1 MKKQLLS
8 LMAVIIMLMGSQ
20 MATAQ
25 QTPEYKTWWHK
36 NVAKYTEGGMEKTV
50 PVYYR
55 ITEYDNVDRGRKEGA
70 VTRVYFKEKP
80 SVSEETAVL
89 LEFPHGRQ
97 SVYPSIENADNDMNK
112 NYHTISRIGILSGNN
127 ETVKLDK
134 VNFPSL
140 YEMVIGENTEQ
151 MVANLEDNNPAGV
164 YIQALTIKSTNLKE
178 IPALMCQ
185 NCSKLKKLTF
195 APGCKVGAIGKWAFL
210 KTGLEGELEIP
221 TDIPV
226 IAERAFENND
236 YVTKVVF
243 KDRNNG
249 IGTVTQEIGQ
259 YAFAFSDKI
268 TSVVFEHGVKEIGAN
283 AFFHS
288 PINQPIPFP
297 EGLEVI
303 GTLAFHTAKIKGD
316 LKLPSS
322 LKRIEYGVFGE
333 NPKEPGWVFH
343 NGIQLP
349 ANIEVLGGYAFV
361 GSRKAQNNIV
371 IPNTVKEIGNFC
383 FGAAPLTG
391 TLTIPSSVTTIGNS
405 AFGFCGGL
413 DYVNFQE
420 NNALTLGD
428 KVFTGCNGLRYI
440 DMSKVNSASLLAG
453 AATKK
458 IGRNANVNP
467 NPFQDLPNYTLVY
480 LPQNFAYANKADF
493 MADNQV
499 NFIMKDGVGYRCNDF
514 KVYDNDTKYQSL
526 NLYSLTKTQMQENP
540 TTATELNVLE
550 NKYPYSVR
558 GCDYEIPYAF
568 TADKAAYERKFTA
581 NTLNIFSVS
590 LPYGGASLA
599 SGVKAYKL
607 VKEMDMA
614 GSLNGKGL
622 WFVSLDDSRLIN
634 KTANEAA
641 GKLESNHPYVLR
653 FTDAGLLTT
662 HKFEATGVEVKST
675 KVGDE
680 PADGSLWKFINTN
693 VNVYNG
699 DAAAQKLY
707 MLNGSTKTWH
717 AVSTDNTN
725 GFFHSFR
732 GAMQYMGSGAAKD
745 FPKFIEPGETTGIE
759 SADIVPAEAKTVVYT
774 VDGRRVEGSLDNA
787 ASGIYVVNGKKV
799 VK

>member
-1 MKKQLLS
+1 
-8 LMAVIIMLMGSQ
+8 MAVIIMLMGSQ

-70 VTRVYFKEKP
+70 VTQVYFKSMPVLPEG
-80 SVSEETAVL
+80 VAIL
-89 LEFPHGRQ
+89 LEFPHDRQ
-97 SVYPSIENADNDMNK
+97 EIFPTIADADAGANK
-112 NYHTISRIGILSGNN
+112 NYHTITRIGQLNG
-127 ETVKLDK
+127 EGQTVKLPK
-134 VNFPSL
+134 ENFPAL
-140 YEMVIGENTEQ
+140 YEMVIGEKIEQ
-151 MVANLEDNNPAGV
+151 MVANLEDNYSTGF
-164 YIQALTIKSTNLKE
+164 IQALTVKSTNLKE

-195 APGCKVGAIGKWAFL
+195 APGCKVGAIGNNAFAN
-210 KTGLEGELEIP
+210 TGLEEVEIP
-221 TDIPV
+221 TNIPV
-226 IAERAFENND
+226 IAGYAFQKNHQL
-236 YVTKVVF
+236 TRVVF
-243 KDRNNG
+243 KDRDNSEG
-249 IGTVTQEIGQ
+249 PVAQKIGN
-259 YAFAFSDKI
+259 YAFAFSEKI
-268 TSVVFEHGVKEIGAN
+268 TSVVFEHGVKEIAGS
-283 AFFHS
+283 AFVSS
-288 PINQPIPFP
+288 PINQRIDFP

-303 GTLAFHTAKIKGD
+303 GTLAFHAAKIKGD
-316 LKLPSS
+316 LILPSS

-333 NPKEPGWVFH
+333 NPGAPGWVFY

-349 ANIEVLGGYAFV
+349 DHIEVLGGYAFV
-361 GSRKAQNNIV
+361 GSRKAQNDIV

-413 DYVNFQE
+413 DYVKFQE
-420 NNALTLGD
+420 NNVLTLGD

-440 DMSKVNSASLLAG
+440 DMTKVNSASLLAG

-458 IGRNANVNP
+458 MDRNANA
-467 NPFQDLPNYTLVY
+467 FQNLPNYTLVY

-499 NFIMKDGVGYRCNDF
+499 NFIMKDDAGYRCDDF

-526 NLYSLTKTQMQENP
+526 NLYHLTKTQMKENP
-540 TTATELNVLE
+540 TTAAELDALE
-550 NKYPYSVR
+550 KKYPYSVR

-599 SGVKAYKL
+599 PGVKAYKL

-614 GSLNGKGL
+614 GSLNEKGL
-622 WFVSLDDSRLIN
+622 WFVSLDDNRLVN

-675 KVGDE
+675 KVGDD
-680 PADGSLWKFINTN
+680 PADGSQWKFINTN

-717 AVSTDNTN
+717 AVRTDNPN

>member
-1 MKKQLLS
+1 MPVL
-8 LMAVIIMLMGSQ
+8 
-20 MATAQ
+20 
-25 QTPEYKTWWHK
+25 PEG
-36 NVAKYTEGGMEKTV
+36 VA
-50 PVYYR
+50 
-55 ITEYDNVDRGRKEGA
+55 I
-70 VTRVYFKEKP
+70 
-80 SVSEETAVL
+80 L

-97 SVYPSIENADNDMNK
+97 EIFPTIADADAGANK
-112 NYHTISRIGILSGNN
+112 NYHTITRIGQLNGEG
-127 ETVKLDK
+127 ETVKLPK
-134 VNFPSL
+134 ENFPAL
-140 YEMVIGENTEQ
+140 YEMVIGENIEQ
-151 MVANLEDNNPAGV
+151 MVANLEDNYSTGF
-164 YIQALTIKSTNLKE
+164 IQALTVKSTNLKE

-185 NCSKLKKLTF
+185 SCSKLKKLTF
-195 APGCKVGAIGKWAFL
+195 APGCKVGAIGNNAFAN
-210 KTGLEGELEIP
+210 TGLEEVEIP
-221 TDIPV
+221 TSIPV
-226 IAERAFENND
+226 IAEYAFQKNHQL
-236 YVTKVVF
+236 TRVVF

-249 IGTVTQEIGQ
+249 TGPVAQKIGN
-259 YAFAFSDKI
+259 YAFAFSEKI
-268 TSVVFEHGVKEIGAN
+268 TSVVFEHGVKEIAGS
-283 AFFHS
+283 AFVSS
-288 PINQPIPFP
+288 PINQRIDFP

-303 GTLAFHTAKIKGD
+303 GTLAFHAAQIKGD
-316 LKLPSS
+316 LILPSS

-333 NPKEPGWVFH
+333 NPGAPGWVFY

-349 ANIEVLGGYAFV
+349 DHIEVLGGYAFV
-361 GSRKAQNNIV
+361 GSRKAQNDIV

-413 DYVNFQE
+413 DYVKFQE
-420 NNALTLGD
+420 NNVLTLGD

-440 DMSKVNSASLLAG
+440 DMTKVNSATLLAG

-458 IGRNANVNP
+458 MDRNANA
-467 NPFQDLPNYTLVY
+467 FQNLPNYTLVY

-499 NFIMKDGVGYRCNDF
+499 NFIMKDDAGYRCDDF

-526 NLYSLTKTQMQENP
+526 NLYPLTKTQMKENP
-540 TTATELNVLE
+540 TTAAELDALE
-550 NKYPYSVR
+550 KKYPYSVR

-599 SGVKAYKL
+599 PGVKAYKL

-622 WFVSLDDSRLIN
+622 WFVSLDDNRLVN
-634 KTANEAA
+634 KTVNEAA

-675 KVGDE
+675 KVGDD
-680 PADGSLWKFINTN
+680 PADGSQWKFINTN

-717 AVSTDNTN
+717 AVRTDNPN

>member
-1 MKKQLLS
+1 
-8 LMAVIIMLMGSQ
+8 MAVIIMLMGSQ

-25 QTPEYKTWWHK
+25 QTSGIKTWWHK

-70 VTRVYFKEKP
+70 VTQVYFKEKP
-80 SVSEETAVL
+80 NVSEETAVL

-283 AFFHS
+283 AFHHS

-297 EGLEVI
+297 EGLEKIGDMSFNFAHIIGDLHLPQTLKVI
-303 GTLAFHTAKIKGD
+303 GNQPWGATPD
-316 LKLPSS
+316 
-322 LKRIEYGVFGE
+322 
-333 NPKEPGWVFH
+333 NPGWMFY
-343 NGIQLP
+343 NGIHFPRDLEDIG
-349 ANIEVLGGYAFV
+349 NFAFY
-361 GSRKAQNNIV
+361 GSRKVEKLV
-371 IPNTVKEIGNFC
+371 IPNTIKRLGLCSFATV
-383 FGAAPLTG
+383 PLVG
-391 TLTIPSSVTTIGNS
+391 DITIPSSVTRMENAVFS
-405 AFGFCGGL
+405 ACGGL
-413 DYVNFQE
+413 EHFFFEANSNLY
-420 NNALTLGD
+420 LGD
-428 KVFTGCNGLRYI
+428 RQFKGCDNLKYV
-440 DMSKVNSASLLAG
+440 DMTKVNSQTILDGLK
-453 AATKK
+453 TKK
-458 IGRNANVNP
+458 ANRDVAD
-467 NPFQDLPNYTLVY
+467 NPFGMAQKYTLIY
-480 LPQNFAYANKADF
+480 LPQNLTYEERSTF
-493 MADNQV
+493 MADGQE
-499 NFIMKDGVGYRCNDF
+499 NFIMKKADGSLCCDNF
-514 KVYDNDTKYQSL
+514 KVYDQDAAYQKL
-526 NLYSLTKTQMQENP
+526 NFYTSVPAQIQANPQEKV
-540 TTATELNVLE
+540 TFEELQ

-614 GSLNGKGL
+614 GSLNEKGL

-675 KVGDE
+675 KIGDG

-745 FPKFIEPGETTGIE
+745 FPKFIEPGETTGIK

>member
-1 MKKQLLS
+1 MKKKLLS

-70 VTRVYFKEKP
+70 VTQVYFKSMPVLPEG
-80 SVSEETAVL
+80 VAIL
-89 LEFPHGRQ
+89 LEFPHDRQ
-97 SVYPSIENADNDMNK
+97 EIFPTIADADAGANK
-112 NYHTISRIGILSGNN
+112 NYHTITRIGQLNG
-127 ETVKLDK
+127 EGQTVKLPK
-134 VNFPSL
+134 ENFPAL
-140 YEMVIGENTEQ
+140 YEMVIGEKIEQ
-151 MVANLEDNNPAGV
+151 MVANLEDNYSTGF
-164 YIQALTIKSTNLKE
+164 IQALTVKSTNLKE

-195 APGCKVGAIGKWAFL
+195 APGCKVGAIGNNAFAN
-210 KTGLEGELEIP
+210 TGLEEVEIP
-221 TDIPV
+221 TNIPV
-226 IAERAFENND
+226 IAGYAFQKNHQL
-236 YVTKVVF
+236 TRVVF
-243 KDRNNG
+243 KDRDNSEG
-249 IGTVTQEIGQ
+249 PVAQKIGN
-259 YAFAFSDKI
+259 YAFAFSEKI
-268 TSVVFEHGVKEIGAN
+268 TSVVFEHGVKEIAGS
-283 AFFHS
+283 AFVSS
-288 PINQPIPFP
+288 PINQRIDFP

-303 GTLAFHTAKIKGD
+303 GTLAFHAAKIKGD
-316 LKLPSS
+316 LILPSS

-333 NPKEPGWVFH
+333 NPGAPGWVFY

-349 ANIEVLGGYAFV
+349 DHIEVLGGYAFV
-361 GSRKAQNNIV
+361 GSRKAQNDIV

-413 DYVNFQE
+413 DYVKFQE
-420 NNALTLGD
+420 NNVLTLGD

-440 DMSKVNSASLLAG
+440 DMTKVNSASLLAG

-458 IGRNANVNP
+458 MDRNANA
-467 NPFQDLPNYTLVY
+467 FQNLPNYTLVY

-499 NFIMKDGVGYRCNDF
+499 NFIMKDDAGYRCDDF

-526 NLYSLTKTQMQENP
+526 NLYHLTKTQMKENP
-540 TTATELNVLE
+540 TTAAELDALE
-550 NKYPYSVR
+550 KKYPYSVR

-599 SGVKAYKL
+599 PGVKAYKL

-614 GSLNGKGL
+614 GSLNEKGL
-622 WFVSLDDSRLIN
+622 WFVSLDDNRLVN

-675 KVGDE
+675 KVGDD
-680 PADGSLWKFINTN
+680 PADGSQWKFINTN

-717 AVSTDNTN
+717 AVRTDNPN

>member
-25 QTPEYKTWWHK
+25 QTSTEWWVK
-36 NVAKYTEGGMEKTV
+36 SMAKYTEAGQEKTV

-55 ITEYDNVDRGRKEGA
+55 INEYWNETRSRNEGT
-70 VTRVYFKEKP
+70 VTKVHFKTVP
-80 SVSEETAVL
+80 PVPAGTAIL
-89 LEFPHGRQ
+89 LEFPHDRQ
-97 SVYPSIENADNDMNK
+97 EIFPTIADADAGTNK
-112 NYHTISRIGILSGNN
+112 NHHTITRIGQLN
-127 ETVKLDK
+127 EKGETIKLPK
-134 VNFPSL
+134 ENFPAL
-140 YEMVIGENTEQ
+140 YEMVIGEKIEQ
-151 MVANLEDNNPAGV
+151 MVANLEDNYPAGV

-195 APGCKVGAIGKWAFL
+195 ALGCKVGAIGNNAFAN
-210 KTGLEGELEIP
+210 TGLEEVEIP
-221 TDIPV
+221 TSIPV
-226 IAERAFENND
+226 IAEYAFQKNHQL
-236 YVTKVVF
+236 TKVVF
-243 KDRNNG
+243 KDRDNG
-249 IGTVTQEIGQ
+249 AGSVAQKIGN
-259 YAFAFSDKI
+259 YAFAFSEKI
-268 TSVVFEHGVKEIGAN
+268 TSVVFEHGVKEIAER
-283 AFFHS
+283 AFVSS
-288 PINQPIPFP
+288 PINQRIDFP
-297 EGLEVI
+297 EGLEAI
-303 GTLAFHTAKIKGD
+303 GTLAFDAAQIKGD
-316 LKLPSS
+316 LILPSS
-322 LKRIEYGVFGE
+322 LKRIDYGAFGQD
-333 NPKEPGWVFH
+333 PKKPGWVFH

-361 GSRKAQNNIV
+361 GSRKAQNDIV
-371 IPNTVKEIGNFC
+371 IPNTVKEIGMFC
-383 FGAAPLTG
+383 FGATPLTG
-391 TLTIPSSVTTIGNS
+391 TLTIPSSVTTIGNY

-413 DYVNFQE
+413 DYVKFQE

-428 KVFTGCNGLRYI
+428 RVFYGCYGLRYI
-440 DMSKVNSASLLAG
+440 DMTKVNSASLLAG

-499 NFIMKDGVGYRCNDF
+499 NFIMKDGAGYRCNDF

-526 NLYSLTKTQMQENP
+526 NLYPLTKTQMQENP
-540 TTATELNVLE
+540 TTATELNVLQ

>member
-25 QTPEYKTWWHK
+25 QTPTEWWVK
-36 NVAKYTEGGMEKTV
+36 STAKYTEAGQEKTV

-55 ITEYDNVDRGRKEGA
+55 ISEFLKNGIKYGA
-70 VTRVYFKEKP
+70 VTQAYFNAVP
-80 SVSEETAVL
+80 GVQAGTAVV

-97 SVYPSIENADNDMNK
+97 MVYRSREDADSNTNND
-112 NYHTISRIGILSGNN
+112 YITITRIGMLSGTG
-127 ETVKLDK
+127 ETVKLNK
-134 VNFPSL
+134 ANFPPL
-140 YEMVIGENTEQ
+140 YEVVVGENIDEI
-151 MVANLEDNNPAGV
+151 VANLEDNNPDGV
-164 YIQALTIKSTNLKE
+164 CIQALTIKSTNLKE

-195 APGCKVGAIGKWAFL
+195 APGCKVGAIGNNAFAN
-210 KTGLEGELEIP
+210 TGLEEVEIP
-221 TDIPV
+221 TSIPV
-226 IAERAFENND
+226 IAEYAFQKNHQL
-236 YVTKVVF
+236 TKVVF
-243 KDRNNG
+243 KDRNDG
-249 IGTVTQEIGQ
+249 AGSVAQKIGN
-259 YAFAFSDKI
+259 YAFAFSEKI
-268 TSVVFEHGVKEIGAN
+268 TSVVFEHGVKEIAER
-283 AFFHS
+283 AFVSS
-288 PINQPIPFP
+288 PINQRIDFP
-297 EGLEVI
+297 EGLEAI
-303 GTLAFHTAKIKGD
+303 GTLAFDAAQIKGD
-316 LKLPSS
+316 LILPSS
-322 LKRIEYGVFGE
+322 LKRIDYGAFGQD
-333 NPKEPGWVFH
+333 PKKPGWVFH

-371 IPNTVKEIGNFC
+371 IPNTVKEIGMFC

-391 TLTIPSSVTTIGNS
+391 TLTIPSSVTTIGNY

-413 DYVNFQE
+413 DYVKFQE
-420 NNALTLGD
+420 NNVLTLGD
-428 KVFTGCNGLRYI
+428 KVFYGCYGLRYI

-458 IGRNANVNP
+458 IGRNANA
-467 NPFQDLPNYTLVY
+467 FQDLPNYTLVY

-499 NFIMKDGVGYRCNDF
+499 NFIMKDDAGYRCNDF

-526 NLYSLTKTQMQENP
+526 NLYPLTKTQMQENP
-540 TTATELNVLE
+540 TTAAELNVLQ

-599 SGVKAYKL
+599 PGVKAYKL

-622 WFVSLDDSRLIN
+622 WFVSLDDSRLVN
-634 KTANEAA
+634 KTVNEAA

-675 KVGDE
+675 KVGDD
-680 PADGSLWKFINTN
+680 PADGSQWKFINTN

-717 AVSTDNTN
+717 AVRTDNPN

>member
-25 QTPEYKTWWHK
+25 QTPTEWWVK
-36 NVAKYTEGGMEKTV
+36 STAKYTEAGQEKTV

-55 ITEYDNVDRGRKEGA
+55 INSYWNETRSRNEGA
-70 VTRVYFKEKP
+70 VTKVHFKSMPVLPEG
-80 SVSEETAVL
+80 VAIL
-89 LEFPHGRQ
+89 LEFPHDRQ
-97 SVYPSIENADNDMNK
+97 EIFPTIADADAGTNK
-112 NYHTISRIGILSGNN
+112 NYHTITRIGQLNG
-127 ETVKLDK
+127 EGQTVKLLK
-134 VNFPSL
+134 ENFPAL
-140 YEMVIGENTEQ
+140 YEMVIGEKIEQ
-151 MVANLEDNNPAGV
+151 MVANLEDNYSTGF
-164 YIQALTIKSTNLKE
+164 IQALTVKSTNLKE

-195 APGCKVGAIGKWAFL
+195 APGCKVGAIGKQAFL

-221 TDIPV
+221 TDIPM
-226 IAERAFENND
+226 IAEYAFDQNHQL
-236 YVTKVVF
+236 TKVVF

-249 IGTVTQEIGQ
+249 AGPVAQKIGN
-259 YAFAFSDKI
+259 YAFASSEKI
-268 TSVVFEHGVKEIGAN
+268 TSVVFEHGVKEIGAS
-283 AFFHS
+283 AFYHS

-297 EGLEVI
+297 EGLEKIGDTSFNSAHIIGDLHLPQTLKVI
-303 GTLAFHTAKIKGD
+303 GNQPWGATPA
-316 LKLPSS
+316 
-322 LKRIEYGVFGE
+322 
-333 NPKEPGWVFH
+333 NPGWMFY
-343 NGIQLP
+343 NGIHFPRDLEDIG
-349 ANIEVLGGYAFV
+349 NFAFY
-361 GSRKAQNNIV
+361 GSRKVEKLV
-371 IPNTVKEIGNFC
+371 IPNTIKRLGLCSFATV
-383 FGAAPLTG
+383 PLVG
-391 TLTIPSSVTTIGNS
+391 DITIPSSVTRMEDAVFS
-405 AFGFCGGL
+405 ACGGL
-413 DYVNFQE
+413 EHFFFEANSNLY
-420 NNALTLGD
+420 LGD
-428 KVFTGCNGLRYI
+428 RQFRGCDNLKYV
-440 DMSKVNSASLLAG
+440 DMTKVNSQTILDGLK
-453 AATKK
+453 TKK
-458 IGRNANVNP
+458 ANRDVAD
-467 NPFQDLPNYTLVY
+467 NPFGMAQKYTLIY
-480 LPQNFAYANKADF
+480 LPQNLTYEERSTF
-493 MADNQV
+493 MADGQE
-499 NFIMKDGVGYRCNDF
+499 NFIMKKADGSLCCDNF
-514 KVYDNDTKYQSL
+514 KVYDQDAAYQKL
-526 NLYSLTKTQMQENP
+526 NFYTSVPAQIQANPQEKV
-540 TTATELNVLE
+540 AFEELQ

-599 SGVKAYKL
+599 PGVKAYKL

-622 WFVSLDDSRLIN
+622 WFVSLDDSRLVN

-675 KVGDE
+675 KVGDD
-680 PADGSLWKFINTN
+680 PADGSQWKFINTN

-717 AVSTDNTN
+717 AVSTDNTD

>member
-25 QTPEYKTWWHK
+25 QTPTEWWVK
-36 NVAKYTEGGMEKTV
+36 STAKYTEAGQEKTV

-55 ITEYDNVDRGRKEGA
+55 INSYWNETRSRNEGA
-70 VTRVYFKEKP
+70 VTKVHFKSMPVLPEG
-80 SVSEETAVL
+80 VAIL
-89 LEFPHGRQ
+89 LEFPHDRQ
-97 SVYPSIENADNDMNK
+97 EIFPTIADADAGTNK
-112 NYHTISRIGILSGNN
+112 NYHTITRIGQLNG
-127 ETVKLDK
+127 EGQTVKLPK
-134 VNFPSL
+134 ENFPAL
-140 YEMVIGENTEQ
+140 YEMVIGEKIEQ
-151 MVANLEDNNPAGV
+151 MVANLEDNYSTGF
-164 YIQALTIKSTNLKE
+164 IQALTVKSTNLKE

-195 APGCKVGAIGKWAFL
+195 APGCKVGAIGNNAFAN
-210 KTGLEGELEIP
+210 TGLEEVEIP
-221 TDIPV
+221 TSIPV
-226 IAERAFENND
+226 IAEYAFQKNHQL
-236 YVTKVVF
+236 TKVVF
-243 KDRNNG
+243 KDRDNG
-249 IGTVTQEIGQ
+249 AGPVAQKIGN
-259 YAFAFSDKI
+259 YAFASSENI
-268 TSVVFEHGVKEIGAN
+268 TSVVFEHGVKEIAER
-283 AFFHS
+283 AFVSS
-288 PINQPIPFP
+288 PINQRIDFP
-297 EGLEVI
+297 EGLEAI
-303 GTLAFHTAKIKGD
+303 GALAFDAAQIKGD
-316 LKLPSS
+316 LILPSS
-322 LKRIEYGVFGE
+322 LKRIDYGAFGQ
-333 NPKEPGWVFH
+333 NPGAPGWVFY

-413 DYVNFQE
+413 DYVKFEE
-420 NNALTLGD
+420 NSTLTSLGD

-440 DMSKVNSASLLAG
+440 DMTKVNSASLLTG

-458 IGRNANVNP
+458 MDRNANA
-467 NPFQDLPNYTLVY
+467 FQNLPNYTLVY

-499 NFIMKDGVGYRCNDF
+499 NFIMKDDAGYRCNDF

-526 NLYSLTKTQMQENP
+526 NLYHLTKTQMQENP
-540 TTATELNVLE
+540 TTAAELDALE
-550 NKYPYSVR
+550 KKYPYSVR

-599 SGVKAYKL
+599 PGVKAYKL

-614 GSLNGKGL
+614 GSLNEKGL
-622 WFVSLDDSRLIN
+622 WFVSLDDSRLVN
-634 KTANEAA
+634 KTVNEAA

-675 KVGDE
+675 KVGDD
-680 PADGSLWKFINTN
+680 PADGSQWKFINTN

-717 AVSTDNTN
+717 AVSNSNPN

>member
-1 MKKQLLS
+1 M
-8 LMAVIIMLMGSQ
+8 I
-20 MATAQ
+20 
-25 QTPEYKTWWHK
+25 
-36 NVAKYTEGGMEKTV
+36 
-50 PVYYR
+50 
-55 ITEYDNVDRGRKEGA
+55 DNVDRGRKEGA
-70 VTRVYFKEKP
+70 VTQVYFKSMPVLPEG
-80 SVSEETAVL
+80 VAIL
-89 LEFPHGRQ
+89 LEFPHDRQ
-97 SVYPSIENADNDMNK
+97 EIFPTIADADAGANK
-112 NYHTISRIGILSGNN
+112 NYHTITRIGQLNG
-127 ETVKLDK
+127 EGQTVKLPK
-134 VNFPSL
+134 ENFPAL
-140 YEMVIGENTEQ
+140 YEMVIGEKIEQ
-151 MVANLEDNNPAGV
+151 MVANLEDNYSTGF
-164 YIQALTIKSTNLKE
+164 IQALTVKSTNLKE

-195 APGCKVGAIGKWAFL
+195 APGCKVGAIGNNAFAN
-210 KTGLEGELEIP
+210 TGLEEVEIP
-221 TDIPV
+221 TNIPV
-226 IAERAFENND
+226 IAGYAFQKNHQL
-236 YVTKVVF
+236 TRVVF
-243 KDRNNG
+243 KDRDNSEG
-249 IGTVTQEIGQ
+249 PVAQKIGN
-259 YAFAFSDKI
+259 YAFAFSEKI
-268 TSVVFEHGVKEIGAN
+268 TSVVFEHGVKEIAGS
-283 AFFHS
+283 AFVSS
-288 PINQPIPFP
+288 PINQRIDFP

-303 GTLAFHTAKIKGD
+303 GTLAFHAAKIKGD
-316 LKLPSS
+316 LILPSS

-333 NPKEPGWVFH
+333 NPGAPGWVFY

-349 ANIEVLGGYAFV
+349 DHIEVLGGYAFV
-361 GSRKAQNNIV
+361 GSRKAQNDIV

-413 DYVNFQE
+413 DYVKFQE
-420 NNALTLGD
+420 NNVLTLGD

-440 DMSKVNSASLLAG
+440 DMTKVNSASLLAG

-458 IGRNANVNP
+458 MDRNANA
-467 NPFQDLPNYTLVY
+467 FQNLPNYTLVY

-499 NFIMKDGVGYRCNDF
+499 NFIMKDDAGYRCDDF

-526 NLYSLTKTQMQENP
+526 NLYHLTKTQMKENP
-540 TTATELNVLE
+540 TTAAELDALE
-550 NKYPYSVR
+550 KKYPYSVR

-599 SGVKAYKL
+599 PGVKAYKL

-614 GSLNGKGL
+614 GSLNEKGL
-622 WFVSLDDSRLIN
+622 WFVSLDDNRLVN

-675 KVGDE
+675 KVGDD
-680 PADGSLWKFINTN
+680 PADGSQWKFINTN

-717 AVSTDNTN
+717 AVRTDNPN

>member
-1 MKKQLLS
+1 
-8 LMAVIIMLMGSQ
+8 MAVIIMLMGSQ

-70 VTRVYFKEKP
+70 VTQVYFKSMPVLPEG
-80 SVSEETAVL
+80 VAIL

-97 SVYPSIENADNDMNK
+97 EIFPTIADADAGTKMDH
-112 NYHTISRIGILSGNN
+112 HTITRIGQLNG
-127 ETVKLDK
+127 EGQTVKLPK
-134 VNFPSL
+134 ENFPAL
-140 YEMVIGENTEQ
+140 YEMVIGENIEQ
-151 MVANLEDNNPAGV
+151 MVANLEDNYSTGF
-164 YIQALTIKSTNLKE
+164 IQALTVKSTNLKE

-195 APGCKVGAIGKWAFL
+195 APGCKVGAIGNNAFAN
-210 KTGLEGELEIP
+210 TGLEEVEIP
-221 TDIPV
+221 TSIPV
-226 IAERAFENND
+226 IAKYAFQQNHQL
-236 YVTKVVF
+236 TKVVF
-243 KDRNNG
+243 KDRDNVAGSVAQKIG
-249 IGTVTQEIGQ
+249 I
-259 YAFAFSDKI
+259 YAFAFSENI
-268 TSVVFEHGVKEIGAN
+268 TSVVFEHGVKEIGAS

-303 GTLAFHTAKIKGD
+303 GTVAFHAAQIKGD
-316 LKLPSS
+316 LILPSS

-333 NPKEPGWVFH
+333 DPGAPGWVFH

-361 GSRKAQNNIV
+361 GSRKAQNDIV
-371 IPNTVKEIGNFC
+371 IPNTVKEIGKLC

-413 DYVNFQE
+413 DYVKFEE
-420 NNALTLGD
+420 NSTLTSLGD

-440 DMSKVNSASLLAG
+440 DMTKVNSADLLTG

-458 IGRNANVNP
+458 IGRNANA
-467 NPFQDLPNYTLVY
+467 FQDLPNYTLVY

-499 NFIMKDGVGYRCNDF
+499 NFIMKDDAGYRCNDF

-526 NLYSLTKTQMQENP
+526 NLYHLTKTQMQENP
-540 TTATELNVLE
+540 TTAAELDALGK
-550 NKYPYSVR
+550 KYPYSVR

-599 SGVKAYKL
+599 PGVKVYKL

-622 WFVSLDDSRLIN
+622 WFVSLDDNRLVN
-634 KTANEAA
+634 KTVNEAA

-662 HKFEATGVEVKST
+662 HKFEATGVEVKGT
-675 KVGDE
+675 KVGDD
-680 PADGSLWKFINTN
+680 PADGSQWKFINTN

-717 AVSTDNTN
+717 AVSTDNPN